1 VNSVMARFTE
11 VVRYLLAT
19 SKQQQKPL
27 LNAPFLKDDKQ
38 RNAADAFGV
47 SALGPTP
54 TVSLCG

>member
-1 VNSVMARFTE
+1 
-11 VVRYLLAT
+11 
-19 SKQQQKPL
+19 L